1 MPKLFH
7 RKLNK
12 MSTSNNIVDPNPLV
26 ESTNDSIQ
34 EMEEALSQELN
45 QLTKGKLG
53 DHFKTIKH
61 LKSYPLIQETQKHM
75 DNCAV
80 TRVIIANTEP
90 IMVKVM
96 NSKPLQIVTPVTN
109 FIDKLSYSSLK
120 LTEKLIPSLKTK
132 TYKILGDEI
141 MIPVHQT
148 TKITNNVKTGMVNK
162 SRKYIY
168 QPTHSKLIQWR
179 KYYNG
184 KFYDTKGKP
193 LIRGTFDP
201 IILPLNNVFENST
214 HKYFPQCE
222 SVNGQFS
229 CEFDRSVLL
238 SIRLI
243 RNVIPVVGSKSVEV
257 IKSPL
262 RYTNHVNS
270 VINKHLDMEANL
282 CPSNT
287 TKATYASIIE
297 LYQEFWVGC
306 KQRPPLK
313 YFVKKDFKEQVV
325 DSTINHPIEVVE
337 DTVHDINQSVTS
349 TGSAIINTIE
359 QHLSPSPLPHV
370 ITVNME

>member
-12 MSTSNNIVDPNPLV
+12 LSNSNNIIDPTPLV

-34 EMEEALSQELN
+34 EMEESLSQELN
-45 QLTKGKLG
+45 HLTKGKLG

-61 LKSYPLIQETQKHM
+61 LKSYPLVQETQRHM
-75 DNCAV
+75 DNCVV

-90 IMVKVM
+90 LMVKVM

-120 LTEKLIPSLKTK
+120 LTERLIPSIKTK
-132 TYKILGDEI
+132 TYKKLGDEI
-141 MIPVHQT
+141 MVPVHKT
-148 TKITNNVKTGMVNK
+148 AKITNNVKTGMVNK
-162 SRKYIY
+162 SRKYVY
-168 QPTHSKLIQWR
+168 HPTHSKLIQWR
-179 KYYNG
+179 KYYNE
-184 KFYDTKGKP
+184 KVYDTKGKP

-214 HKYFPQCE
+214 HKCFPQCE

-243 RNVIPVVGSKSVEV
+243 QNVIPVLGSKTVQV
-257 IKSPL
+257 VKSPL
-262 RYTNHVNS
+262 VYTNHVNS

-282 CPSNT
+282 CLSNT
-287 TKATYASIIE
+287 TKATYGSIVE

-306 KQRPPLK
+306 KRRAPLK

-325 DSTINHPIEVVE
+325 ESTINHPIEVVE
-337 DTVHDINQSVTS
+337 ETVQDITHSVAS
-349 TGSAIINTIE
+349 AGSAIVNTIE

-370 ITVNME
+370 ITINME